1 MEVHH
6 RQSVGARVSAHGAVA
21 TGEAPGYEII
31 SGSSTRSTTF
41 PLTTLT

>member
-1 MEVHH
+1 MWDLRPVAYAGIE
-6 RQSVGARVSAHGAVA
+6 ARRD
-21 TGEAPGYEII
+21 EGYEII